1 MVLATVLTERS
12 MTQTLA
18 PMLTTVAEARAMIPE
33 NMEVIWTIKKTAKM
47 IPTRSAMNLARSFTR
62 SL

>member
-1 MVLATVLTERS
+1 
-12 MTQTLA
+12 
-18 PMLTTVAEARAMIPE
+18 MLTTVAEARAMIPE